1 MQTHLE
7 ERLCILVGEPAGEQ
21 LQLPTI
27 QGSLDGPSH
36 VLKAHGRGPLQ
47 HQALLRPRPPLDGPG
62 DYTTCISSLCDR
74 GSWFLCGS
82 RVLTEAAYLQHGEA
96 GRPSSPGGNGGWDL
110 PPVTFVKC
118 VGTLWATGD
127 TTPTQA
133 SFIGDGRRDAG
144 SGN

>member
-1 MQTHLE
+1 MEAEGQISLQTHLE

-96 GRPSSPGGNGGWDL
+96 GRPSSPGGNGG
-110 PPVTFVKC
+110 
-118 VGTLWATGD
+118 
-127 TTPTQA
+127 
-133 SFIGDGRRDAG
+133 
-144 SGN
+144 